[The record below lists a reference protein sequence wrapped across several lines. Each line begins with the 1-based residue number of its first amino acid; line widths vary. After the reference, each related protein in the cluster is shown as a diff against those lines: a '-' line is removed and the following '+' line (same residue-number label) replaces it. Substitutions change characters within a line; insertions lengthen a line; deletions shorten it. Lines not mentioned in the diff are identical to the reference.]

1 MVAQMDGFAWICRT
15 GIIPCI
21 PIGCSATDSAPVSGA
36 GILGSSPTGRRIG
49 RAAYCPFMRGFSACM
64 ADQCIRDP
72 QKTTDELGRSR
83 DIKLLCLVIVIAFF
97 FLTTVVLSTLLLLER
112 RRSRVVA
119 RVQTREVGSQAPT
132 TYTHK
137 SAQPRFKPLPDFS
150 HG

>member
-1 MVAQMDGFAWICRT
+1 
-15 GIIPCI
+15 
-21 PIGCSATDSAPVSGA
+21 
-36 GILGSSPTGRRIG
+36 
-49 RAAYCPFMRGFSACM
+49 M

-83 DIKLLCLVIVIAFF
+83 DIKFLCLVIVIAFF
-97 FLTTVVLSTLLLLER
+97 FLTTLVLSTLLLFER

-137 SAQPRFKPLPDFS
+137 SAQPRFKPLPDFA

>member
-1 MVAQMDGFAWICRT
+1 
-15 GIIPCI
+15 
-21 PIGCSATDSAPVSGA
+21 
-36 GILGSSPTGRRIG
+36 
-49 RAAYCPFMRGFSACM
+49 M

-72 QKTTDELGRSR
+72 LKTTDELGRSR
-83 DIKLLCLVIVIAFF
+83 DIKLLGLVIAFF
-97 FLTTVVLSTLLLLER
+97 FLTTVVLSTLLVLER

-137 SAQPRFKPLPDFS
+137 SAQPRFKPFPAVS